1 MDYKVYV
8 AGLFFVSCCFATWR
22 VCKVKIRVNEIGRAK
37 YVWRQLHNDWNTTPF
52 IIKKNEEEKFSLFLS
67 VYLFWRVCE
76 FEVHLMAR
84 FEPYDLYEEDFIM
97 PTHILS
103 FYRKEYT
110 I

>member
-1 MDYKVYV
+1 MIETQL
-8 AGLFFVSCCFATWR
+8 LFF
-22 VCKVKIRVNEIGRAK
+22 KE
-37 YVWRQLHNDWNTTPF
+37 
-52 IIKKNEEEKFSLFLS
+52 KKKKQILSFSLCLS
-67 VYLFWRVCE
+67 LLACV

-84 FEPYDLYEEDFIM
+84 FEPNDLYKEDFIM